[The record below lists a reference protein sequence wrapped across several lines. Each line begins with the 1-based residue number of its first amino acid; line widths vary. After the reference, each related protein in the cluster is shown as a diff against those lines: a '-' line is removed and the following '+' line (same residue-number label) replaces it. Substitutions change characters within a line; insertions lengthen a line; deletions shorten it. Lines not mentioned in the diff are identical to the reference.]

1 MATEVPVQHSE
12 QQQAAEQ
19 RVAERAE
26 ERERNRAAGIA
37 ADTPERVLK
46 RLDRL
51 REYYAGQAT
60 EAAATKLREIDESQA
75 LIEAA
80 EAPEAAG
87 KILEKI
93 INTKDF
99 VDFRYLE
106 LGLAAGRAVAR
117 VNIRDENRRLGFG
130 TGSMVSPA
138 LLLTNHH
145 VLPNAAIARTS
156 RVEFDFQEDA
166 AGQLMTPR
174 VFALD
179 PATFFL
185 ADDELDFALVAVA
198 RSPQLAQFGF
208 NRLVEA
214 QGKVIVGEYVTIIQH
229 PSGLPKQVALR
240 ENQVVDLLP
249 RFLHY
254 ETDTEPGS
262 SGSPVF
268 NDQWQVVGLH
278 HAAVP
283 RGEGRFI
290 NEGVRISQIVSFV
303 RGARLSGARRSLVD
317 QIGSESIRLV
327 TRAAPPQAG
336 KTNGHGDAQ
345 PQAAPAPGVGV
356 SEARLTIPVEITVR
370 IAPDALTAT
379 VAAPAMPE
387 RPPEPPEPDEPEP
400 DDDAS
405 EAITIDPDYATR
417 RGYDPRFLGAGSV
430 PLPRL
435 SQAQR
440 ADAASRT
447 SGPSPR
453 YVLPY
458 HNFSVVMNARRRLA
472 YFTAVNID
480 GKLTRR
486 LTREDDRWI
495 LDPRIRSDQQT
506 GEAVYED
513 NDLDRGHLVRRLD
526 PAWATS
532 RSAAKR
538 ANDDTFHFTN
548 CTPQHKDFN
557 QRQTSWA
564 GIEDYILENAE
575 THDLKVNVFTG
586 PVFADDDEAY
596 RGVKLPRQFW
606 KVVVMAKRN
615 GDLSATGYLLSQEA
629 LLRDLEVS
637 LEEFSYG
644 EYRTFQVPV
653 RRIEELTGLSFG
665 DLTDVDPLEQQEA
678 ATEPRPIDE
687 LEEIRL

>member
-1 MATEVPVQHSE
+1 MATEVPVQQTE

-87 KILEKI
+87 EILEKI

-145 VLPNAAIARTS
+145 VLPDAAIARTS

-174 VFALD
+174 VFGLD

-185 ADDELDFALVAVA
+185 ADEELDFALVAVA

-283 RGEGRFI
+283 RGGGRFI

-327 TRAAPPQAG
+327 TQTAPAQAG
-336 KTNGHGDAQ
+336 KTNGHGDAPQQ
-345 PQAAPAPGVGV
+345 PAPALAVGV

-379 VAAPAMPE
+379 VEAPTRTEPTEPEPE
-387 RPPEPPEPDEPEP
+387 RPEPEEPEP
-400 DDDAS
+400 EPGDDAS
-405 EAITIDPDYATR
+405 EAITIDPNYATR
-417 RGYDPRFLGAGSV
+417 RGYDPRFLGARSV

-435 SQAQR
+435 SPAQR
-440 ADAASRT
+440 AQAASRT

-453 YVLPY
+453 NVLTY
-458 HNFSVVMNARRRLA
+458 HNFSVVMNAQRRLA

-486 LTREDDRWI
+486 LTREDDRWFSNWQW
-495 LDPRIRSDQQT
+495 PA
-506 GEAVYED
+506 G
-513 NDLDRGHLVRRLD
+513 GHLLVRGCG
-526 PAWATS
+526 
-532 RSAAKR
+532 SA
-538 ANDDTFHFTN
+538 
-548 CTPQHKDFN
+548 
-557 QRQTSWA
+557 S
-564 GIEDYILENAE
+564 ISI
-575 THDLKVNVFTG
+575 
-586 PVFADDDEAY
+586 
-596 RGVKLPRQFW
+596 KLPRSIPMRW
-606 KVVVMAKRN
+606 VMFSTMPSS
-615 GDLSATGYLLSQEA
+615 SACE
-629 LLRDLEVS
+629 
-637 LEEFSYG
+637 
-644 EYRTFQVPV
+644 
-653 RRIEELTGLSFG
+653 
-665 DLTDVDPLEQQEA
+665 
-678 ATEPRPIDE
+678 
-687 LEEIRL
+687 